1 MTNATNPGPEQNNAP
16 QRYVIV
22 ILGACLVLML
32 AVSFLFRMDKPGLK
46 VRQMPRSAM
55 GGQAMGGQAMGGD
68 QMGEV
73 GKLMRQLSEKPND
86 PDLLLQ
92 LAEFFMSSQDWD
104 NAQTFLTRALVAKP
118 GDLRT
123 LHHFALTQF
132 QKQQYAEAAETFQ
145 QILTIEPDSAIA
157 QFNLGLI
164 YGRFLNKPE
173 KARTLLE
180 QAANS
185 PKATDE
191 VKKNARSEL
200 AALGSQQDR
209 EAHGNAAKNN

>member
-1 MTNATNPGPEQNNAP
+1 MANATNPGAEQNNAP

-22 ILGACLVLML
+22 LLGASLVVML

-46 VRQMPRSAM
+46 IRQMPRSAM
-55 GGQAMGGQAMGGD
+55 GGQGMGGD
-68 QMGEV
+68 QMGQV
-73 GKLMRQLSEKPND
+73 GKLMRQLGDKPND

-132 QKQQYAEAAETFQ
+132 QKQQYAEAAQTFQ
-145 QILTIEPDSAIA
+145 QILAIEPDSAIA

-164 YGRFLNKPE
+164 YGRFLNKPDQ
-173 KARTLLE
+173 ARALLQ
-180 QAANS
+180 QAAGS
-185 PKATDE
+185 PKATAE
-191 VKKNARSEL
+191 VKKNAQSEL
-200 AALGSQQDR
+200 AALDSQKDR
-209 EAHGNAAKNN
+209 EAHGKATKNN